1 MLWPGT
7 VFPDEPGTAVYR
19 YAHTGSLGQLG
30 RNEASMLEPLRLVA
44 VEADPGNVPVNVT
57 VVGGQVVVHF
67 LVNWM
72 EYGHGT

>member
-1 MLWPGT
+1 
-7 VFPDEPGTAVYR
+7 
-19 YAHTGSLGQLG
+19 
-30 RNEASMLEPLRLVA
+30 MLEPLRLVA